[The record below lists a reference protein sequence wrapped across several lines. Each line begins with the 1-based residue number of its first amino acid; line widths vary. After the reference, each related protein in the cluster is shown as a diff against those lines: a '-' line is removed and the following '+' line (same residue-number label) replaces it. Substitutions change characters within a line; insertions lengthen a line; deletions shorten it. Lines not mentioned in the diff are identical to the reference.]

1 MSKIYTDG
9 LEHLDLGYSESKFG
23 PKAMQLRN
31 QKARELRKEGWTV
44 KCGKTSFQDLAGDYY
59 YWIEAKREKR

>member
-1 MSKIYTDG
+1 MSNIYLDG
-9 LEHLDLGYSESKFG
+9 LEHLDLGYPESKFG

-44 KCGKTSFQDLAGDYY
+44 KCGTTSFSDLARDAY
-59 YWIEAKREKR
+59 YWIEAKRKKP

>member
-1 MSKIYTDG
+1 MSNIYTDG
-9 LEHLDLGYSESKFG
+9 LEHLDLSYSKFG

-44 KCGKTSFQDLAGDYY
+44 KCGTTDFTDLARGMY